1 MAVVSVID
9 ANYKLYIQPFI
20 RVFACMSYVH
30 VDIITIAYNQFRE
43 HAVSEMMIL
52 SRPEVNIGPWD
63 EEFADIKR
71 GAMAQNW
78 SSKLPLAYW
87 KGNPDVDSPVRT
99 ELLKCNDSQA
109 WGAQI
114 MRQVINLHS
123 SLLLLPSLVPN
134 ILLFSTWP
142 NCSEQF
148 LRSFIAGLGR
158 GK

>member
-9 ANYKLYIQPFI
+9 ANYKLYIPPFI

-78 SSKLPLAYW
+78 SSKLPIAYW
-87 KGNPDVDSPVRT
+87 KGNPDVDSSVRT
-99 ELLKCNDSQA
+99 ELLKCNDSRA

-123 SLLLLPSLVPN
+123 SLLLPFSVPN